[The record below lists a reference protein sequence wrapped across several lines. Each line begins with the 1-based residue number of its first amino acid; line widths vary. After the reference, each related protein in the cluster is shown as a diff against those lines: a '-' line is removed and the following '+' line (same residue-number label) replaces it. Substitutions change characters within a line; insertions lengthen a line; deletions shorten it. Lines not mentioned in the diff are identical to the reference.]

1 MSKPIVTLTDVSFEP
16 AGNKIVNNI
25 SFEVSSGE
33 LVSLIG
39 LNGAGKTTILK
50 LILGSIKP
58 TNGQVAIHT
67 KRIGYVPQR
76 FEFDR
81 SIPLTAKELLSIYS
95 GASSEVIL
103 QKLKEVKAD
112 HLANKFIGGLSGG
125 EMQRVLIANALLQEP
140 ELLLMD
146 EATAG
151 LDVEGEKD
159 FYCLMDELHKK
170 YSFTIVMVS
179 HDIHLVFK
187 HATRVICVNKRI
199 CCTGSPKEIRDNPEF
214 TKLFGPHFSPFTH
227 HEHDSDHH

>member
-1 MSKPIVTLTDVSFEP
+1 MNKPVVILDNVSFKPRNSE
-16 AGNKIVNNI
+16 ILDRI
-25 SFEVSSGE
+25 SFEVLPGE

-50 LILGSIKP
+50 LILGSIRP
-58 TNGQVAIHT
+58 TQGKVQVHA
-67 KRIGYVPQR
+67 KRVGYVPQR

-81 SIPLTAKELLSIYS
+81 TIPLAARELLSIYS
-95 GASSEVIL
+95 GSSAAKIME
-103 QKLKEVKAD
+103 KLNEVKAS
-112 HLANKFIGGLSGG
+112 HLADKFIGGFSGG

-170 YSFTIVMVS
+170 YQFTTIMVS

-187 HATRVICVNKRI
+187 HATKVICLNKHV
-199 CCTGSPKEIRDNPEF
+199 CCIGTPKEVHNNPEF